1 MLVGHAVWHFDRHNN
16 DTPIC
21 FVIDRSWRHQSEASS
36 SRTRRASMT
45 RRRRRSLAKRKIV
58 CFRMLIAALLSQEV
72 RMHLIHYS
80 PPITP

>member
-1 MLVGHAVWHFDRHNN
+1 VLVGHAVWHFDRHNN

-58 CFRMLIAALLSQEV
+58 CFRTLIAALLSQEV

-80 PPITP
+80 PRMTP